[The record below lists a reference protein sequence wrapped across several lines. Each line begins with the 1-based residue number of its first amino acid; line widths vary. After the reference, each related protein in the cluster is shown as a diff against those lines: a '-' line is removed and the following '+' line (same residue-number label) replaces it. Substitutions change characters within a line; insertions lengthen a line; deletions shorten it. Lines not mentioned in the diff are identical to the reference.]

1 MKTRHGALK
10 LIIKRNMGIIGA
22 GRLNEL
28 IEIWYLDV
36 KTSEFGDTTE
46 SWKFSSNARAMV
58 DHTAGSLN
66 IENFEIFNAYNKSF
80 TVRFHTDVH
89 DTDRIKYNG
98 KFYRIITIDID
109 RPKQIKII
117 QTELINE

>member
-1 MKTRHGALK
+1 
-10 LIIKRNMGIIGA
+10 MGIIGA

-28 IEIWYLDV
+28 IEIWFLDV
-36 KTSEFGDTTE
+36 QTTEYGDTHE
-46 SWKFSSNARAMV
+46 EYKFASNARAYV
-58 DHTAGSLN
+58 DHTGGSLSV
-66 IENFEIFNAYNKSF
+66 ENLELFNSYQKNF

-109 RPKQIKII
+109 RPKQTKTIV
-117 QTELINE
+117 TELIKE

>member
-1 MKTRHGALK
+1 MSV
-10 LIIKRNMGIIGA
+10 ISS
-22 GRLNEL
+22 GRLSEV
-28 IEIWYLDV
+28 IEIWYQDV
-36 KTSEFGDTTE
+36 YTSEYGD
-46 SWKFSSNARAMV
+46 SDIRFRFSSNARAMV
-58 DHTAGSLN
+58 DHNTGSLN
-66 IENFEIFNAYNKSF
+66 IENFEIFNAYHKSF

>member
-1 MKTRHGALK
+1 MSV
-10 LIIKRNMGIIGA
+10 ISS
-22 GRLNEL
+22 GRLSEV
-28 IEIWYLDV
+28 IEIWYQDV
-36 KTSEFGDTTE
+36 YTSEYGD
-46 SWKFSSNARAMV
+46 SDIRFQFSSNARALV

-80 TVRFHTDVH
+80 TVRIHTDVH

>member
-36 KTSEFGDTTE
+36 KTTEYGDTHE
-46 SWKFSSNARAMV
+46 EYKFASNARALV
-58 DHTAGSLN
+58 DHTAGSLSV
-66 IENFEIFNAYNKSF
+66 ENLELFNNY
-80 TVRFHTDVH
+80 
-89 DTDRIKYNG
+89 
-98 KFYRIITIDID
+98 
-109 RPKQIKII
+109 
-117 QTELINE
+117 

>member
-1 MKTRHGALK
+1 MSV
-10 LIIKRNMGIIGA
+10 ISS
-22 GRLNEL
+22 GRLSEV
-28 IEIWYLDV
+28 IEIWIQDV
-36 KTSEFGDTTE
+36 YTSEYGD
-46 SWKFSSNARAMV
+46 SDIRFKFAANARAMV

-66 IENFEIFNAYNKSF
+66 IENFEIFNAYHKSF
-80 TVRFHTDVH
+80 TVRIHTDVR

-98 KFYRIITIDID
+98 NFYRIITIDID

>member
-1 MKTRHGALK
+1 
-10 LIIKRNMGIIGA
+10 MGIIGA
-22 GRLNEL
+22 GRLNET
-28 IEIWYLDV
+28 IEIWFLDV
-36 KTSEFGDTTE
+36 QTTEYGDTHE
-46 SWKFSSNARAMV
+46 EYKFASNARAYV
-58 DHTAGSLN
+58 DHAAGSLN
-66 IENFEIFNAYNKSF
+66 IENFEIFNAYHKSF

>member
-1 MKTRHGALK
+1 
-10 LIIKRNMGIIGA
+10 MGIIGA

-28 IEIWYLDV
+28 IEIWFLDV
-36 KTSEFGDTTE
+36 QTTEYGDTRE
-46 SWKFSSNARAMV
+46 EYKFAANARALV
-58 DHTAGSLN
+58 DHAGGSLSV
-66 IENFEIFNAYNKSF
+66 ENLELFNNYQKNF

>member
-1 MKTRHGALK
+1 MSV
-10 LIIKRNMGIIGA
+10 ISS
-22 GRLNEL
+22 GRLSEV
-28 IEIWYLDV
+28 IEIWHQDV
-36 KTSEFGDTTE
+36 YTSEYGD
-46 SWKFSSNARAMV
+46 SDIRFQFSSNARAMV
-58 DHTAGSLN
+58 DHAGGSLSV
-66 IENFEIFNAYNKSF
+66 ENLELFNNYQKNF
-80 TVRFHTDVH
+80 TVRIHTDVR

>member
-1 MKTRHGALK
+1 MG
-10 LIIKRNMGIIGA
+10 LISS
-22 GRLNEL
+22 GRLNET

-36 KTSEFGDTTE
+36 KTSDYGDTTE
-46 SWKFSSNARAMV
+46 SWNFSSNARAMV
-58 DHTAGSLN
+58 DHNTGSLN
-66 IENFEIFNAYNKSF
+66 SENFEIFNAYNKSF
-80 TVRFHTDVH
+80 TVRIHTDVR

>member
-1 MKTRHGALK
+1 
-10 LIIKRNMGIIGA
+10 MGIIGA

-28 IEIWYLDV
+28 IEIWFLDV
-36 KTSEFGDTTE
+36 QTTEYGDTHE
-46 SWKFSSNARAMV
+46 EYKFASNARAYV
-58 DHTAGSLN
+58 DHAGGSLSV
-66 IENFEIFNAYNKSF
+66 ENLELFNNYQKNF
-80 TVRFHTDVH
+80 TVRIHTDVH

>member
-1 MKTRHGALK
+1 MSVIAS
-10 LIIKRNMGIIGA
+10 
-22 GRLNEL
+22 GRLNEI
-28 IEIWYLDV
+28 IEIWIQDV
-36 KTSEFGDTTE
+36 YTSEYGDTDIRY
-46 SWKFSSNARAMV
+46 KFAANARALV
-58 DHTAGSLN
+58 DHTTGSLSV
-66 IENFEIFNAYNKSF
+66 ENLELFNNYQKNF